1 MIDVLGPEK
10 RRRRTTQEKIAIVQ
24 QSFEP
29 GMTVSLVARG
39 WGVSLVSR
47 CLRVSRAQLHV
58 ILRRTDD
65 WKDGRR
71 SRHSDDTDVLLRI
84 HHVIGELPTYGY
96 RRVWALL
103 RRQAELDGMPAINAK
118 RIYRIMRQNAL
129 LLERKPAVPPSKR
142 AHTGRV
148 AVKESNQR
156 WCSDGFEFRCDNGE
170 KLRVT
175 FALDCCDR
183 EALHWA
189 VTTGGFNSETV
200 QDVMLGAVERRFGND
215 LPSSPVEWLTDNG
228 SCYRANETRQH
239 RPALDLSRLPEL
251 LSRIDSYKGQP
262 VTRLAVMLNLLVFI
276 RSSELRYAR
285 WSEIDIDNAMW
296 TIPAERE
303 PLPGVKFSH
312 RGSKMRTPHLVPLS
326 KQAVAIL
333 TELQT
338 WAGENGLIFTGAH
351 DPRKP
356 ISENT
361 VNKALRVMG
370 YDTTQEVCGHGFR
383 AMACSALIE
392 SGLWSR
398 DAVERQ
404 MSHQERNGVR
414 AAYIHKAEHL
424 EERRLMLQWW
434 ADFLDANRERFISP
448 FEYAK
453 INNPLKL

>member
-1 MIDVLGPEK
+1 MALTDAKIRAAKPTDKAYKLTDGAGMFLLVHPNGSRYWRLRYRILGKEKTLALGVYPEVSLSEARTKRDEARKLISEGIDPCEQK
-10 RRRRTTQEKIAIVQ
+10 RVKKVVPDLQL
-24 QSFEP
+24 SFEHI
-29 GMTVSLVARG
+29 ARR
-39 WGVSLVSR
+39 WHASNKQW
-47 CLRVSRAQLHV
+47 AQ
-58 ILRRTDD
+58 
-65 WKDGRR
+65 
-71 SRHSDDTDVLLRI
+71 SHSDKVLKSLETHVFPFIGNRDITTLNTPDLLIPVRAAEAKQIYEIASRLQQRI
-84 HHVIGELPTYGY
+84 SAV
-96 RRVWALL
+96 
-103 RRQAELDGMPAINAK
+103 
-118 RIYRIMRQNAL
+118 MRY
-129 LLERKPAVPPSKR
+129 AVQSGIIR
-142 AHTGRV
+142 Y
-148 AVKESNQR
+148 N
-156 WCSDGFEFRCDNGE
+156 
-170 KLRVT
+170 
-175 FALDCCDR
+175 
-183 EALHWA
+183 
-189 VTTGGFNSETV
+189 
-200 QDVMLGAVERRFGND
+200 
-215 LPSSPVEWLTDNG
+215 
-228 SCYRANETRQH
+228 
-239 RPALDLSRLPEL
+239 PALDMAGALTTVKRQHRLPEL
-251 LSRIDSYKGQP
+251 LSRIDGYKGQP

-285 WSEIDIDNAMW
+285 WSEIDIDNSMW

-326 KQAVAIL
+326 KQVVAIL
-333 TELQT
+333 AELQT

-434 ADFLDANRERFISP
+434 ADFLDANREKGISP

-453 INNPLKL
+453 INNPLK

>member
-1 MIDVLGPEK
+1 
-10 RRRRTTQEKIAIVQ
+10 
-24 QSFEP
+24 
-29 GMTVSLVARG
+29 
-39 WGVSLVSR
+39 
-47 CLRVSRAQLHV
+47 
-58 ILRRTDD
+58 
-65 WKDGRR
+65 
-71 SRHSDDTDVLLRI
+71 
-84 HHVIGELPTYGY
+84 
-96 RRVWALL
+96 
-103 RRQAELDGMPAINAK
+103 
-118 RIYRIMRQNAL
+118 
-129 LLERKPAVPPSKR
+129 
-142 AHTGRV
+142 
-148 AVKESNQR
+148 NQR

-333 TELQT
+333 AELQT
-338 WAGENGLIFTGAH
+338 WAGENSLIFTGAH

-370 YDTTQEVCGHGFR
+370 YDTTQDVCGHGFR

-434 ADFLDANRERFISP
+434 ADFLDANREKFISP

-453 INNPLKL
+453 SNNPLKQ

>member
-1 MIDVLGPEK
+1 MPVINNGHNH
-10 RRRRTTQEKIAIVQ
+10 TAIKY
-24 QSFEP
+24 SK
-29 GMTVSLVARG
+29 A
-39 WGVSLVSR
+39 
-47 CLRVSRAQLHV
+47 
-58 ILRRTDD
+58 
-65 WKDGRR
+65 
-71 SRHSDDTDVLLRI
+71 SRHTYSPLSAIGISQHSIPRTCLSLFVLQAKQIYEIASRLQQRI
-84 HHVIGELPTYGY
+84 SAV
-96 RRVWALL
+96 
-103 RRQAELDGMPAINAK
+103 
-118 RIYRIMRQNAL
+118 MRY
-129 LLERKPAVPPSKR
+129 AVQSGIIRYNP
-142 AHTGRV
+142 
-148 AVKESNQR
+148 
-156 WCSDGFEFRCDNGE
+156 
-170 KLRVT
+170 
-175 FALDCCDR
+175 ALDMAG
-183 EALHWA
+183 AL
-189 VTTGGFNSETV
+189 TTV
-200 QDVMLGAVERRFGND
+200 K
-215 LPSSPVEWLTDNG
+215 
-228 SCYRANETRQH
+228 RQH

-251 LSRIDSYKGQP
+251 LSRIGSYKGQP
-262 VTRLAVMLNLLVFI
+262 VTQLAVMLNLLVFI

-326 KQAVAIL
+326 KQVVAIL
-333 TELQT
+333 AELQT

-370 YDTTQEVCGHGFR
+370 YDTTQDVCGHGFR

-453 INNPLKL
+453 INNPLKQ